1 MPENQ
6 RLEFMGRKEL
16 IQIMKIDE
24 KPDEDYET
32 VVISELG
39 LVDPMTGGM
48 VLRSIDGKEFH
59 ITAFSAEVARY
70 IANFVEG
77 KREEVPTIYNM
88 FEQVCEENEIV
99 LVKVKIYE
107 TGKIFRANLYFT
119 GRKEII
125 LKYYRASDAIALATF
140 YNVPILVRK
149 DLLEEPKAKETPQ
162 K

>member
-1 MPENQ
+1 
-6 RLEFMGRKEL
+6 MGKKEL

-39 LVDPMTGGM
+39 LVDPMIGAM

-59 ITAFSAEVARY
+59 ITAFSSEVARY

-149 DLLEEPKAKETPQ
+149 DLLEEPKKETPQ